1 MRVSCRRRL
10 CSTSPRCLRARH
22 HPLLHLLHVL
32 HVLLHAGHLAHHA
45 GLPGLPELRRLRL
58 RRGALG
64 YGEACRGDRCNTGS
78 KGK

>member
-22 HPLLHLLHVL
+22 HPLLHVL

-45 GLPGLPELRRLRL
+45 GLPGLRRLRL
-58 RRGALG
+58 RRTALG
-64 YGEACRGDRCNTGS
+64 DGEARRGDGCDTGS
-78 KGK
+78 KGE